1 MLNFLQFRYC
11 TIALTIAANI
21 QLSQS
26 GSVVVASKVPILHFF
41 LPRSSLV
48 SVRQILLSFH
58 FASAQ

>member
-1 MLNFLQFRYC
+1 MLNFLQFWYC
-11 TIALTIAANI
+11 TIALTITANV

-26 GSVVVASKVPILHFF
+26 SSVVVASKVPILHFL

-48 SVRQILLSFH
+48 GVRQILLSLH